1 MPTLFI
7 SDLHLSEKTP
17 ALSHHFVKL
26 LSEQASHCEAV
37 YILGDLF
44 EVWLGDDGMTAQHQ
58 AILAAIHQL
67 TNRGIT
73 VYFMHGNRDFLI
85 GERFATLTGCQLLAE
100 TLVIDLYG
108 VATLLMHG
116 DQLCTDDLDYQA
128 FRQQVR
134 HPLWQEQFLKKPIEE
149 RIRLAQTARAE
160 SHKETSQKSDDIMDA
175 NQDAIINAFKT
186 HRVNQL
192 IHGHTHR
199 PNVHYYDINGTK
211 AMRIVLGDWCH
222 QTSTL
227 LVEPHHF
234 SLSDERV
241 QINSASLME
250 QSST

>member
-17 ALSHHFVKL
+17 TLAHHFVKL
-26 LSEQASHCEAV
+26 LSDQAKQCESV

-44 EVWLGDDGMTAQHQ
+44 EVWLGDDAITAQHQ
-58 AILAAIHQL
+58 AILAAIQQL
-67 TNRGIT
+67 TDNGSS

-85 GERFATLTGCQLLAE
+85 GERFAALTGCQLLAE
-100 TLVIDLYG
+100 TSVIDLYG
-108 VATLLMHG
+108 VATLLIHG

-134 HPLWQEQFLKKPIEE
+134 NPLWQTQFLKKTIEE
-149 RIRLAQTARAE
+149 RIHLAQAARAE

-175 NQDAIINAFKT
+175 NHDAIINAFKT
-186 HRVNQL
+186 HHVNQL

-199 PNVHYYDINGTK
+199 PNVHYYDINGKKT
-211 AMRIVLGDWCH
+211 MRIVLGDWRS
-222 QTSTL
+222 QASTL

-234 SLSDERV
+234 TLNDERV
-241 QINSASLME
+241 QINSASLTE
-250 QSST
+250 Q